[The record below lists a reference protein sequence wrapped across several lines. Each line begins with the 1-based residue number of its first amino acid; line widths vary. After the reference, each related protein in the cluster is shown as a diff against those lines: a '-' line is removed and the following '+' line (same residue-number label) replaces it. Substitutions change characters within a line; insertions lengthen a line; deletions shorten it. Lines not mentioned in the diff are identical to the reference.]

1 VPKIGP
7 VQENET
13 MAKVVAIKKIP
24 PKLPSPLLE
33 SALLAI
39 PLGKVISKKPKK
51 DMEKNIKIIKNI
63 IFNQGL
69 VEILLKISGCTLPI
83 T

>member
-1 VPKIGP
+1 MHEK
-7 VQENET
+7 ET
-13 MAKVVAIKKIP
+13 IAKVIAIKNIP
-24 PKLPSPLLE
+24 AILPNPLLE

-39 PLGKVISKKPKK
+39 PLGKLISKNPKK
-51 DMEKNIKIIKNI
+51 EILKKTNMIKNI

-69 VEILLKISGCTLPI
+69 VEILLKISGCTLPR